1 MHRHKEEIS
10 GFQRGKGRRLGTVK
24 IGEGGQLR
32 GIEGN
37 QTCSAYHSAV
47 CTDVKL

>member
-1 MHRHKEEIS
+1 M
-10 GFQRGKGRRLGTVK
+10 GK

-37 QTCSAYHSAV
+37 QTCSGYHSAV
-47 CTDVKL
+47 CADFKL